1 MSEVNEY
8 DRPNADEESLKI
20 PPEEVRRAI
29 AKVKHERRQCIIA
42 SAVIGFFFFP
52 VWIVT
57 VALALGWDE
66 ERAIAKAV
74 REIHETESIVAS
86 YTGDGDVP
94 IKHHTHPCLIVLGVL
109 VILVV
114 IGALIQIFTQ

>member
-8 DRPNADEESLKI
+8 DRRNADEESLKI

-29 AKVKHERRQCIIA
+29 VKVKHERRQCIIA
-42 SAVIGFFFFP
+42 SAVIGFLFFP

-114 IGALIQIFTQ
+114 IGALISVFQ